1 MSHDLSLFSNEE
13 HESSNKGVYLG
24 NATRIPVAL
33 TGEVHME
40 LQTEEGQGNLV
51 VMKNVLGVEGLAKN
65 LFSVSA
71 CLSHGF
77 NITFQATPRLC
88 KITKTTESGELH
100 MRRKDFGSL
109 TAKAPLPYIICCQR
123 SHQPEP
129 MDKFREWHNRM
140 GHLNYD
146 SLKMLVSKRTGK
158 KDLTFPSS
166 DSFRQK
172 PVEPAIRE
180 SSLVYLFPSILAP
193 PHLISLNL
201 YIQIWLAL

>member
-109 TAKAPLPYIICCQR
+109 TAKFPCLHHLLPTVINQSKWTSSGSGIT
-123 SHQPEP
+123 
-129 MDKFREWHNRM
+129 EWDTSTM
-140 GHLNYD
+140 T
-146 SLKMLVSKRTGK
+146 V
-158 KDLTFPSS
+158 
-166 DSFRQK
+166 
-172 PVEPAIRE
+172 
-180 SSLVYLFPSILAP
+180 
-193 PHLISLNL
+193 
-201 YIQIWLAL
+201 